1 VAVTDSWDLM
11 NDFKYRI
18 ALPAPSLYGQFKNV
32 DVDNVLTALL
42 EIGFDDVFEVALG
55 ADIVSKLTRQAL
67 MENRLRRPVISSS
80 CPAVVRLVQIRFPSL
95 LDNVLDLCTPM
106 EVAATLAKD
115 EAVRKTGLKREEI
128 GTFFISRVGLR
139 LPVLGSLSAQTKP
152 M

>member
-80 CPAVVRLVQIRFPSL
+80 CPLWC
-95 LDNVLDLCTPM
+95 D
-106 EVAATLAKD
+106 
-115 EAVRKTGLKREEI
+115 
-128 GTFFISRVGLR
+128 
-139 LPVLGSLSAQTKP
+139 
-152 M
+152 